1 MKETPTGMITANTS
15 FDLVSEHA
23 FPIQSLLRAMSS
35 SALQVSTT
43 TSSSSSAS
51 SSMMAGPAT
60 TFPTTMPLSVPNTIT
75 VRLDRTNFLL
85 WKTQVVPNIADHG
98 WLGFLD
104 GSCAALPKTI
114 TTGAGADTTVADNP
128 AYALWWYTDQRVM
141 SILLGNMT
149 EDILGQM
156 IGRDTS
162 MAVWACVT
170 AMFSAQNRTG
180 VRQLRRQLTSL
191 KKNDLSAS
199 DYFNKMKGFAD
210 ALATVG
216 YPVTDDELID
226 YIVVGLGTQFE
237 ALQSSM
243 TVLSATNA
251 VITLSD
257 FYAMLLNCESIQE
270 QNKQV
275 GDFSTSANVVRRL
288 DTGRGGDRPFDSISG
303 GNGGRP
309 GGRPY
314 NGQQGGGNT
323 GPSGGGQ
330 QGNRGPR
337 NGGGGVTA
345 TTDKVVA
352 AEVVAAIVHSARF
365 VATGGMAHSAAG
377 TATTRC
383 IKRMINA
390 PGTPPPHTMMISS
403 HGSWTPVP
411 PTTSPTTWVS

>member
-85 WKTQVVPNIADHG
+85 WKTQVVPNIAGQG

-104 GSCAALPKTI
+104 GSCAAPPKTI
-114 TTGAGADTTVADNP
+114 TTGAGADATVADNP
-128 AYALWWYTDQRVM
+128 AYALWWYTDQRVL

-156 IGRDTS
+156 ISRDTS
-162 MAVWACVT
+162 AAVWACVT
-170 AMFSAQNRTG
+170 AMFSAQNRAG

-226 YIVVGLGTQFE
+226 Y
-237 ALQSSM
+237 
-243 TVLSATNA
+243 
-251 VITLSD
+251 
-257 FYAMLLNCESIQE
+257 
-270 QNKQV
+270 
-275 GDFSTSANVVRRL
+275 RR
-288 DTGRGGDRPFDSISG
+288 GSR
-303 GNGGRP
+303 
-309 GGRPY
+309 
-314 NGQQGGGNT
+314 
-323 GPSGGGQ
+323 
-330 QGNRGPR
+330 
-337 NGGGGVTA
+337 
-345 TTDKVVA
+345 
-352 AEVVAAIVHSARF
+352 HS
-365 VATGGMAHSAAG
+365 V
-377 TATTRC
+377 
-383 IKRMINA
+383 
-390 PGTPPPHTMMISS
+390 
-403 HGSWTPVP
+403 
-411 PTTSPTTWVS
+411 